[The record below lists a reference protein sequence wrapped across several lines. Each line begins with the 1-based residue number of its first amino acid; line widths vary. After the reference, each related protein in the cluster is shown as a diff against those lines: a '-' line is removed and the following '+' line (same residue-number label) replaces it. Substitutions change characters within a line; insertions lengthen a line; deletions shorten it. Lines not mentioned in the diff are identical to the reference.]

1 MRQSS
6 KKMREKRQISEPEA
20 IVLNSKDN
28 VATAIKAVLK
38 GQTIIIQSVTGRESL
53 NAMESIP
60 AGHKIA
66 LTNISKNN
74 PIIKFGEE
82 IGAATKNIPQG
93 THVHT
98 HNVRRPTSRST

>member
-1 MRQSS
+1 VRVVEQ
-6 KKMREKRQISEPEA
+6 KMREKQKTAEPEA

-38 GQTIIIQSVTGRESL
+38 GQTIIIQSVAGHESL
-53 NAMESIP
+53 NVMESIP

-66 LTNISKNN
+66 LTKIPKNK